1 MPGLMPAG
9 LEQTA
14 QHGDQDVAG
23 GRRAI
28 QRMIDGLAARQ
39 GHEAAGQFLGGNGRR
54 PSCEREQSFQQLRV
68 DPSLVR
74 HQRGVGPAE
83 FRIARGQQ
91 LQLGREQCLGGIHA
105 EIARPV
111 LQRLEGL
118 AEVLAR
124 RGHRARDA
132 FGFLRLVLA
141 QQVQQQVFLALEIGV
156 EGALGIAGL
165 LAISRTVVYAKPRSA
180 TACRPRRSGA
190 GASVPGFLLV
200 SGGVWHFKYR

>member
-39 GHEAAGQFLGGNGRR
+39 GHEAAGQFLGGDGRR
-54 PSCEREQSFQQLRV
+54 SAGEREQPFQQLRV

-91 LQLGREQCLGGIHA
+91 LQLGREQGLGGIHA

-124 RGHRARDA
+124 RGHRACDA

-141 QQVQQQVFLALEIGV
+141 QQVQQQVFLALEM
-156 EGALGIAGL
+156 E
-165 LAISRTVVYAKPRSA
+165 
-180 TACRPRRSGA
+180 
-190 GASVPGFLLV
+190 
-200 SGGVWHFKYR
+200 

>member
-39 GHEAAGQFLGGNGRR
+39 GHEAAGQFLGGDGRR
-54 PSCEREQSFQQLRV
+54 SAGEREQPFQQLRV

-91 LQLGREQCLGGIHA
+91 LQLGREQGLGGIHA

-124 RGHRARDA
+124 RGHRACDA

-165 LAISRTVVYAKPRSA
+165 LAISRTVVDAKPRSA
-180 TACRPRRSGA
+180 TCLQAAAIRRWRVCSWL
-190 GASVPGFLLV
+190 SSRVRR
-200 SGGVWHFKYR
+200 GVAF